1 MSSTVVSA
9 RGTRAKAI
17 IGVLAAATLI
27 LFGAAPA
34 WAVSYGS
41 VTATA
46 TAAPTCTLSG
56 KTYTCSVAGTG
67 SYTGSNGSPAST
79 VYLQVEVW
87 RCPTTTSSI
96 AVNGATPAGCTREA
110 NVQTASTVP
119 ANCVS
124 VCIGSTK
131 ASGSATC
138 TATAAY
144 NYFTRS
150 TLWLSTGAVASGTTA
165 LLKSAKGC

>member
-17 IGVLAAATLI
+17 VGVLAAATLI

-34 WAVSYGS
+34 WAVSYGT

-56 KTYTCSVAGTG
+56 KTYTCSVAGAG

-87 RCPTTTSSI
+87 RCPTTTASI
-96 AVNGATPAGCTREA
+96 AVNGATPSGCTREA
-110 NVQTASTVP
+110 TVNSGTVP
-119 ANCVS
+119 ANCS
-124 VCIGSTK
+124 SLCIGSTK

-150 TLWLSTGAVASGTTA
+150 TLWLSTGTVATGNTA

>member
-1 MSSTVVSA
+1 MRSTADSTRTKRSSAVV
-9 RGTRAKAI
+9 
-17 IGVLAAATLI
+17 GVIAALTLV

-34 WAVSYGS
+34 WAVTYGT

-46 TAAPTCTLSG
+46 TATPTCSLSG

-67 SYTGSNGSPAST
+67 SYTGSNSAPAST

-87 RCPTTTSSI
+87 RCPTTTASI
-96 AVNGATPAGCTREA
+96 AVNGTTPTGCTREA
-110 NVQTASTVP
+110 NIQSSTVT
-119 ANCVS
+119 ANCTA
-124 VCIGSTK
+124 VCIPVTR

-138 TATAAY
+138 TATASY

-150 TLWLSTGAVASGTTA
+150 TLWLSTGAVATGSTA
-165 LLKSAKGC
+165 VNKNVKGC

>member
-1 MSSTVVSA
+1 MRSTVVSA

-34 WAVSYGS
+34 WAVTYGT

-46 TAAPTCTLSG
+46 TAAPSCSLSG

-67 SYTGSNGSPAST
+67 SFTGSSSAPASA

-87 RCPTTTSSI
+87 RCPTTTASI

-110 NVQTASTVP
+110 NVQSATVSASCIS
-119 ANCVS
+119 A
-124 VCIGSTK
+124 CIGATK
-131 ASGSATC
+131 AAGSATC

-150 TLWLSTGAVASGTTA
+150 TLWLTTGAVATGTTA
-165 LLKSAKGC
+165 VGKSLKGC